1 MARAAAC
8 AASRVLVGAVG
19 MTSMKSMTSMAT
31 VTCANRAGW
40 HAMQMQRATLHTRT
54 QEQWRRQT
62 VMGGGA
68 IVFRGSA
75 PTRTFASGAA
85 GSGGGG
91 GGSSASQH
99 LRQERQRQAA
109 IRSSLYFIA
118 VAVSA
123 LGATYASVP
132 LYRMFCQATGF
143 GGTTA
148 RVDDI
153 ELKLEDA
160 RRRSGERAASSSLR
174 PITVEFTSEVSEQLP
189 WKFTPSQR
197 KVRPHTWPRRRRR
210 RRRLRCD
217 AMRCDASVA
226 LGRTC
231 TQVLAEGFSVCA
243 QCQ

>member
-1 MARAAAC
+1 
-8 AASRVLVGAVG
+8 
-19 MTSMKSMTSMAT
+19 
-31 VTCANRAGW
+31 
-40 HAMQMQRATLHTRT
+40 
-54 QEQWRRQT
+54 
-62 VMGGGA
+62 MGGGA

-85 GSGGGG
+85 GSGGGNG
-91 GGSSASQH
+91 SSSASQH
-99 LRQERQRQAA
+99 MRQEQQRQAA

-210 RRRLRCD
+210 RLRCD
-217 AMRCDASVA
+217 AMQPWPRGVLVLKSSQKASACAHNASKYITV
-226 LGRTC
+226 R
-231 TQVLAEGFSVCA
+231 VCVY
-243 QCQ
+243 